1 MVTLSSLV
9 SSMDAAQ
16 EAADD
21 DVGDG
26 GAAVGSGSAGGGKV
40 EREGEDR
47 LDRDTRLSSVSAP
60 RVAGP
65 RLRNS

>member
-1 MVTLSSLV
+1 V

-16 EAADD
+16 EAAND

-26 GAAVGSGSAGGGKV
+26 GAAAGRDSAGGGKV
-40 EREGEDR
+40 EHEGEDR
-47 LDRDTRLSSVSAP
+47 LDRDTRLSSVLAP

-65 RLRNS
+65 RLHNS